1 MSRAIIPGSFDP
13 MTLGHREVV
22 RAAAAIFDEVIVL
35 VMNNDMTKYVKDAKV
50 KEYLFDTNA
59 RVEIARLTCADIP
72 NVHVET
78 RGGLLI
84 DAFDEFGADVI
95 VKGVRNEADF
105 AYEQVHAAWNLA
117 HNPRAKTVYL
127 PSDPTYAHLSST
139 LAREKLLKGESL
151 SDIIAPNALEWIMKY
166 KETKDESQN
175 SQT

>member
-13 MTLGHREVV
+13 MTLGHLQVV
-22 RAAAAIFDEVIVL
+22 KAAAEIFDEVIVL

-50 KEYLFDTNA
+50 KEYLFDTGA
-59 RVEIARLTCADIP
+59 RVEIARLTCADLP
-72 NVHVET
+72 GVRVET

-84 DAFDEFGADVI
+84 DAFDELCADVI

-127 PSDPTYAHLSST
+127 PSDPAYAHLSST
-139 LAREKLLKGESL
+139 LAREKLKNGESL
-151 SDIIAPNALEWIMKY
+151 EGVLAESVIAWLQHSAKGE
-166 KETKDESQN
+166 
-175 SQT
+175 

>member
-13 MTLGHREVV
+13 MTLGHLQVIK
-22 RAAAAIFDEVIVL
+22 AAAEIFDEVIVL

-50 KEYLFDTNA
+50 KEYLFDTSA

-72 NVHVET
+72 GVRVET

-84 DAFDEFGADVI
+84 DAFDELCADVI

-105 AYEQVHAAWNLA
+105 SYEQIHAAWNLA

-127 PSDPTYAHLSST
+127 PSDPAYAHVSST
-139 LAREKLLKGESL
+139 LARENLQKGESL
-151 SDIIAPNALEWIMKY
+151 EGVLAPSAIAWIDQSRKGEG
-166 KETKDESQN
+166 K
-175 SQT
+175 